1 MLMSELIIK
10 KRDGGK
16 LTAEEIKFIV
26 DGYTAGDI
34 PDYQVS
40 AFLMAV
46 FFKGLD
52 REETLQLTMA
62 MRDSGDT
69 LDLSGISGVKADKHS
84 TGGVGDTTSL
94 VLVPMLASL
103 GVKMAKM
110 SGRGLGHTGGTL
122 DKLESFPGFQTGIPH
137 EKFMENVEKVGMVI
151 AGQTA
156 DLEHAVK

>member
-69 LDLSGISGVKADKHS
+69 LDLSEI
-84 TGGVGDTTSL
+84 
-94 VLVPMLASL
+94 
-103 GVKMAKM
+103 
-110 SGRGLGHTGGTL
+110 GRAH
-122 DKLESFPGFQTGIPH
+122 
-137 EKFMENVEKVGMVI
+137 V
-151 AGQTA
+151 
-156 DLEHAVK
+156 

>member
-16 LTAEEIKFIV
+16 LTAEEITFIV

-69 LDLSGISGVKADKHS
+69 LDLSGI
-84 TGGVGDTTSL
+84 
-94 VLVPMLASL
+94 
-103 GVKMAKM
+103 
-110 SGRGLGHTGGTL
+110 
-122 DKLESFPGFQTGIPH
+122 
-137 EKFMENVEKVGMVI
+137 
-151 AGQTA
+151 AG
-156 DLEHAVK
+156 